1 MESNRKAVES
11 YVSSSEG
18 ESSLN
23 ESTDLDDIVSN
34 QGLPQSEFEKEIEDR
49 LNVPVIKLYQIVRY
63 LTKLGY
69 QISLTIVKE
78 AINDMVICSD
88 IMLTSKGRDKFF
100 TLAQYIITLYVK
112 CMASSE
118 MYGDYVRMN
127 LIKNVRVANQMIQN
141 ISSGRK
147 VFKFM
152 KFIDEYK
159 AFMQLIQKINT

>member
-159 AFMQLIQKINT
+159 AFMQLIQKMNT

>member
-1 MESNRKAVES
+1 
-11 YVSSSEG
+11 
-18 ESSLN
+18 
-23 ESTDLDDIVSN
+23 
-34 QGLPQSEFEKEIEDR
+34 
-49 LNVPVIKLYQIVRY
+49 
-63 LTKLGY
+63 
-69 QISLTIVKE
+69 
-78 AINDMVICSD
+78 
-88 IMLTSKGRDKFF
+88 MLTSKGRDKFF

-127 LIKNVRVANQMIQN
+127 LIKNVRIANQMIQN

-159 AFMQLIQKINT
+159 AFMQLIQKMNT